1 MTGAFGPVVR
11 CYTSVEMSLPPAAR
25 LALMRRPTLLASA
38 AVGLLT
44 LLATLSPAQDPKPAT
59 PDDVYDG
66 FEAPEL
72 SPVWDTNKFDPG
84 AVTLQSDVVRAG
96 QRAARIV
103 LHRGDFYEPGTNGD
117 PATERAELMESRKL
131 ISREAVRYEY
141 AFSIFV
147 PKDFPIVPTRLVI
160 AQWKQYC
167 PGSAP
172 CSNDSPVLAVRYI
185 GGQLRITQSLGPER
199 RTQLYRASHDLRGK
213 WTDFK
218 FHVRFSPD
226 ETGRVEAWLDDTR
239 IVDYRGTTA
248 YAEGPTSGYPT
259 PSVFYFKMG
268 MYRDEMAEP
277 MTMYFDEYRKR
288 ALADEA
294 SP

>member
-1 MTGAFGPVVR
+1 MIDPLVPRPLSRAATARWARRSALV
-11 CYTSVEMSLPPAAR
+11 TSLAA
-25 LALMRRPTLLASA
+25 
-38 AVGLLT
+38 GLLVLGT
-44 LLATLSPAQDPKPAT
+44 TLSPAQDPKPAT

-72 SPVWDTNKFDPG
+72 GPVWDTSKFVPG
-84 AVTLQSDVVRAG
+84 AVTIQSDVVRAG
-96 QRAARIV
+96 QRAVRIA
-103 LHRGDFYEPGTNGD
+103 LRPGDYYEHGTNGD
-117 PATERAELMESRKL
+117 LDTERAELMESRKL
-131 ISREAVRYEY
+131 ISREGVPYEY

-147 PKDFPIVPTRLVI
+147 PLDFPIVPTRLVI

-167 PGSAP
+167 PESAP
-172 CSNDSPVLAVRYI
+172 CSDDSPVLAIRYI
-185 GGQLRITQSLGPER
+185 GGQLRITQALGPDR
-199 RTQLYRASHDLRGK
+199 RPQLYRAAQDLRGK

-218 FHVRFSPD
+218 FHIRFAPD

-239 IVDYRGTTA
+239 IVDHRGVTA
-248 YAEGPTSGYPT
+248 YAEGPSSGYPV

-268 MYRDEMAEP
+268 MYRDAMPQP

-288 ALADEA
+288 VLADEA

>member
-1 MTGAFGPVVR
+1 MLRSRAMR
-11 CYTSVEMSLPPAAR
+11 ELLPQR
-25 LALMRRPTLLASA
+25 LRSRASTAGLLRLPIVLASA
-38 AVGLLT
+38 AAALLV
-44 LLATLSPAQDPKPAT
+44 LSTIASRAQDAKPPT

-66 FEAPEL
+66 FEASEL
-72 SPVWDTNKFDPG
+72 GPVWDTSKFDPG

-103 LHRGDFYEPGTNGD
+103 LRPGGYLERGTNGD
-117 PATERAELMESRKL
+117 PDTERAELMESRKL
-131 ISREAVRYEY
+131 ISREGVRYEY
-141 AFSIFV
+141 TFSIFV
-147 PKDFPIVPTRLVI
+147 PQDFPIVPIRLVI

-172 CSNDSPVLAVRYI
+172 CSDDSPVLAVRYI
-185 GGQLRITQSLGPER
+185 GGQLRITQALGPDR
-199 RTQLYRASHDLRGK
+199 RTQLYRAAHDLRGK

-218 FHVRFSPD
+218 FRVRFAPD
-226 ETGRVEAWLDDTR
+226 ETGRVETWLDDTR

-268 MYRDEMAEP
+268 MYRDVMPEP
-277 MTMYFDEYRKR
+277 MTLYVDEYRKR
-288 ALADEA
+288 AMADEA

>member
-1 MTGAFGPVVR
+1 MLPFLDMT
-11 CYTSVEMSLPPAAR
+11 TR
-25 LALMRRPTLLASA
+25 LARRYRTHASDPGPRRASILIARVGAGLLA
-38 AVGLLT
+38 VF
-44 LLATLSPAQDPKPAT
+44 ATVSLAQDPKPAT

-66 FEAPEL
+66 FETSEL
-72 SPVWDTNKFDPG
+72 SPVWDTSKFDPG

-103 LHRGDFYEPGTNGD
+103 LRPGDYYEPGTDGD

-131 ISREAVRYEY
+131 ISREGVHYEY
-141 AFSIFV
+141 SFSIFV

-167 PGSAP
+167 PGKGP

-185 GGQLRITQSLGPER
+185 GGQLRITQALGPER
-199 RTQLYRASHDLRGK
+199 RVQLYRAPHDLRDK
-213 WTDFK
+213 WTDFR
-218 FHVRFSPD
+218 FHVRFAPD
-226 ETGRVEAWLDDTR
+226 ESGRVEAWLDGTR
-239 IVDYRGTTA
+239 VVDHRGVTA
-248 YAEGPTSGYPT
+248 YAEGPASGYPT

-268 MYRDEMAEP
+268 MYRDVMAEP

-288 ALADEA
+288 ALTGEA